1 MSDVLPLSRPSITE
15 REIDAVVA
23 SLRAGWL
30 TRGPEVARFEEEFAR
45 FVGAPEALALNSCT
59 SALHLAVL
67 ATGVGPG
74 DEVIVPTLT
83 FVATANVVVHA
94 GATPVFADV
103 LPDTLNLDPA
113 GVEARIT
120 PRTKAVIAV
129 HYAGLPCDVAALQ
142 KIAARHGLALIE
154 DAAHAVG
161 AELRGRRV
169 GGLGHPTCF
178 SFYPIKNMTT
188 GEGGMLTGLAGE
200 AMARARRLSL
210 HGLSSGAW
218 DRYRKEGSPFYEMR
232 EAGFKYNMTDPDA
245 ALGRV
250 QLARLPEFLAR
261 RRVLAARYVERLAP
275 HPRIRIPG
283 VNRLKWDEGHA
294 WHLLVVQLDL
304 SGLPFTRD
312 DLIERLRERGIG
324 TSVHFIPVH
333 TQPFYRERY
342 GARAG
347 DCPVAERAFEGLLS
361 LPMYYELTDR
371 DVDRVCEELL
381 AALPA

>member
-129 HYAGLPCDVAALQ
+129 HYAGLPCDVAALE

-169 GGLGHPTCF
+169 GGLAIHLLRCPSEHDHGRGRDVDQPR
-178 SFYPIKNMTT
+178 
-188 GEGGMLTGLAGE
+188 GE

-210 HGLSSGAW
+210 HGPSSGAW
-218 DRYRKEGSPFYEMR
+218 DRYRKR
-232 EAGFKYNMTDPDA
+232 LALTKCAGRLWHNMTDPDA

-250 QLARLPEFLAR
+250 QLACPNSSP
-261 RRVLAARYVERLAP
+261 AAASSPPVTWRDWP
-275 HPRIRIPG
+275 HPASASRREQAEVGQKATPG
-283 VNRLKWDEGHA
+283 IFWSYNWTCRDCRSRATTIEG
-294 WHLLVVQLDL
+294 
-304 SGLPFTRD
+304 
-312 DLIERLRERGIG
+312 LRERGIG

-342 GARAG
+342 GARAATARG
-347 DCPVAERAFEGLLS
+347 RARFEDFS
-361 LPMYYELTDR
+361 RCRCITATDR